1 MATGSAR
8 AFTVSNSISG
18 VLANQGSRPHV
29 PPVAPRSSSTTSA
42 RRRMKVPRDFRVE
55 PFGLEAVP
63 DLPRLDALSDHSI
76 NWEGPWRS
84 IRTRRAYCLPWPE
97 APC

>member
-1 MATGSAR
+1 MATDSAR
-8 AFTVSNSISG
+8 VHRVALDLWRLG
-18 VLANQGSRPHV
+18 EPRQQ
-29 PPVAPRSSSTTSA
+29 APRSAGRFAFKLYDVGTPTDESA
-42 RRRMKVPRDFRVE
+42 AGLRVE